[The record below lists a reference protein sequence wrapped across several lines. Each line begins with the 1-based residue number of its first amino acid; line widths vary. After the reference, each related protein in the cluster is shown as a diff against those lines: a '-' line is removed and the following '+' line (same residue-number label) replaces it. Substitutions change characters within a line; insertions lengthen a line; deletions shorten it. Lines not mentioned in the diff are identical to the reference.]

1 MSAILEAILN
11 LFAGLTSSASTTF
24 SPITTWD
31 EPECPDE
38 LL

>member
-1 MSAILEAILN
+1 MLEFLANILAGISTAAASEGSTRTV
-11 LFAGLTSSASTTF
+11 LFA
-24 SPITTWD
+24 WD

>member
-1 MSAILEAILN
+1 MSAILEAILS
-11 LFAGLTSSASTTF
+11 LFAGLTSGDATAFTL
-24 SPITTWD
+24 ITAFD

>member
-1 MSAILEAILN
+1 MSNVIAKVLESISSIS
-11 LFAGLTSSASTTF
+11 GGTSSTF
-24 SPITTWD
+24 CAFLIWD

>member
-1 MSAILEAILN
+1 MLAN
-11 LFAGLTSSASTTF
+11 LLGKIVEFIGNGASSACLWL
-24 SPITTWD
+24 TWD

>member
-1 MSAILEAILN
+1 MN
-11 LFAGLTSSASTTF
+11 LFASVFGKIAELLGTGASSACIWF
-24 SPITTWD
+24 TWD